1 VKAFKMFI
9 FSFFIHLKAG
19 QKAKRSSTTNPVA
32 ELLTPPVVEADSTA
46 VSKEAGNVVVL
57 REKLGAA
64 AFAAAAAAATSS
76 AAVTPSGR
84 TEKDKSTKRK
94 SNLNRAVTDEQIV
107 SASNDQNESQGL
119 FYVTSVHLSNM
130 VLMDLFFKYR

>member
-1 VKAFKMFI
+1 MFI

-64 AFAAAAAAATSS
+64 AFAAAAAATSS

-119 FYVTSVHLSNM
+119 FLRHFRSSI
-130 VLMDLFFKYR
+130 

>member
-1 VKAFKMFI
+1 MICCCCESFQDVHLF
-9 FSFFIHLKAG
+9 FFIHLKAG

-32 ELLTPPVVEADSTA
+32 ELLAPPVVEADSTA

-64 AFAAAAAAATSS
+64 AFAAAAAASS

-107 SASNDQNESQGL
+107 SASNDQNESQGFL
-119 FYVTSVHLSNM
+119 RHFRLSI
-130 VLMDLFFKYR
+130 

>member
-1 VKAFKMFI
+1 MFI
-9 FSFFIHLKAG
+9 FFLYLFIHLKAG

-32 ELLTPPVVEADSTA
+32 DLLAPPVVAEADSIA

-64 AFAAAAAAATSS
+64 AFAAAAAATSSS

-107 SASNDQNESQGL
+107 SASNDQNESQG
-119 FYVTSVHLSNM
+119 
-130 VLMDLFFKYR
+130 FFLNFRPSI

>member
-1 VKAFKMFI
+1 MFI

-64 AFAAAAAAATSS
+64 AFAAAAAA
-76 AAVTPSGR
+76 VTPSGR

-130 VLMDLFFKYR
+130 VLMDLF